1 MFRHDP
7 SPIRLRRPI
16 KKGGVL
22 HHFHARL
29 NRLPAHLT
37 SEDDWKQEQP
47 GVRLSRVFGV
57 VLGIHVVAIGGL
69 MAYEMFRHRGLPA
82 AATTALRPAAREA
95 RPVPGAASHPH
106 PVDTFADDPAHEGM
120 LKHVVAPGERLA
132 DIAAQYK
139 VDEKALMI
147 KNRLGDGR
155 PFQSG
160 MKLVIPNNQL
170 HAGAPVPPAPLAA
183 TTTQAPASSASSADQ
198 PVRNPRTP
206 PASPSDGLVAVTPAP
221 YDPSLPTLPAQ
232 PVDETPAAKPAAAR
246 SSTVAKPSARPSAA
260 AKKEAN
266 VAVTSKKPAAGQP
279 KKAETAAVKPKGK
292 ARVHVVKDGDTAYRI
307 AQAYGVNVDQLIR
320 TNGIKPNALRP
331 GTTITIPA
339 SR

>member
-7 SPIRLRRPI
+7 SPLRLRRPI

-22 HHFHARL
+22 HHLHARM

-37 SEDDWKQEQP
+37 REDDWKEEQP

-69 MAYEMFRHRGLPA
+69 MAYEMFRHRSLPA
-82 AATTALRPAAREA
+82 GNTTALRPAAREV

-120 LKHVVAPGERLA
+120 VKHVVAPGERLA
-132 DIAAQYK
+132 DIAARYK
-139 VDEKALMI
+139 VDEKALMV

-160 MKLVIPNNQL
+160 MKLVIPNNRL
-170 HAGAPVPPAPLAA
+170 HAGGPVPPAPLAA
-183 TTTQAPASSASSADQ
+183 ASTQATVAAASPAEPPARS
-198 PVRNPRTP
+198 PRTP
-206 PASPSDGLVAVTPAP
+206 VAPSGDGLVAVTPAP

-232 PVDETPAAKPAAAR
+232 PVDDTPAAKPSAPR
-246 SSTVAKPSARPSAA
+246 SQSGSSSSVRPSAA
-260 AKKEAN
+260 AKTGAN
-266 VAVTSKKPAAGQP
+266 VAVTSKKPAASQP
-279 KKAETAAVKPKGK
+279 KKPETAAVKPKGK
-292 ARVHVVKDGDTAYRI
+292 ARMHVVKDGDTAYRI
-307 AQAYGVNVDQLIR
+307 ARAYGVNVDQLIR
-320 TNGIKPNALRP
+320 TNGINPNALRP
-331 GTTITIPA
+331 GTTLTIPS